1 MKEFVS
7 NKNSKYTLKYCY
19 FPERSVIFY
28 RIRKSSFWYEINRI
42 INVTEWTYPNVYE
55 TGLSWENLQIP
66 FMENKIFNAMKES
79 LQGAN
84 GFQMFT
90 SVTQIQYTN
99 QYTTSELKSCKNIF
113 WKLKKTEKK
122 IVKKIELWQWS
133 PYKP

>member
-19 FPERSVIFY
+19 FPESVIFY

-42 INVTEWTYPNVYE
+42 INVTEWTFPNVYE

-90 SVTQIQYTN
+90 SVTQTQYTN

>member
-1 MKEFVS
+1 
-7 NKNSKYTLKYCY
+7 
-19 FPERSVIFY
+19 
-28 RIRKSSFWYEINRI
+28 
-42 INVTEWTYPNVYE
+42 
-55 TGLSWENLQIP
+55 
-66 FMENKIFNAMKES
+66 MKES

-113 WKLKKTEKK
+113 WKLNKTEKK